1 MVLFDILLPLHV
13 FLPQTDDE
21 DAEDTGMEDEG
32 ADGGAAGGGGRA
44 GGAGVPSC
52 VIEEVE

>member
-1 MVLFDILLPLHV
+1 
-13 FLPQTDDE
+13 
-21 DAEDTGMEDEG
+21 MEDEG